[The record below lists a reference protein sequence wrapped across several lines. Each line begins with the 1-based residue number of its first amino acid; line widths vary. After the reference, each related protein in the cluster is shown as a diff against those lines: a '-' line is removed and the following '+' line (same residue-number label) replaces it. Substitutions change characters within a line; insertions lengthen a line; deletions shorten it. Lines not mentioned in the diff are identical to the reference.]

1 MRPMPVGIALVVLV
15 GLAVAGEAKLPPIE
29 KVEVGENR
37 EFRVNG
43 EPFFPLMAWL
53 QDAKNFPLVRETGM
67 NTVAGYWP
75 KSSGTKDVTE
85 YLALVERAG
94 FYGVMPFEPRL
105 KGRPS
110 LLAYIHDDEPDLPRR
125 VSDADVVPAKHL
137 RLNSRTPLWKLL
149 DGDLTSWSVLDP
161 MKDASLT
168 IKLKKPVTVGS
179 LAVAV
184 TMSAGLALPREVA
197 FEADGTEILRV
208 TLEAKK
214 GRQKFPLPKPATF
227 SALTLKVLSVT
238 PGKNEWGSLGEIE
251 GFDTAGRNVLL
262 SPPRTV
268 PRATP
273 AETLE
278 RYREMKAAD
287 PTRPVFMTVTG
298 YFHPQFKKWGD
309 ELKTLY
315 PAYVEATDV
324 IGYDIYPIYGWNKP
338 EWIHLV
344 HEATDLLA
352 TMAGPRPVYAWI
364 ETSKGGPFTGTLERQ
379 KEVTPTH
386 IRAEVWMAICRGAT
400 AIGYFTHIWKP
411 SYHQFGVPPA
421 NREALRAINDQIT
434 RLAPILLSAPS
445 KRAISIA
452 LPAGAK
458 VDFIVRETAD
468 ALYLFAVHY
477 DPVPR
482 PVTVTFRVDGLAAGS
497 SVTVLDE
504 SRALRSA
511 AGALTDTFAPL
522 AVHLYKLPR

>member
-1 MRPMPVGIALVVLV
+1 MKAIASATVLLVLV
-15 GLAVAGEAKLPPIE
+15 GLAVAGETKLPPIE
-29 KVEVGENR
+29 TAEVGADR

-43 EPFFPLMAWL
+43 KPFFPIMVWL
-53 QDAKNFPLVRETGM
+53 QDAKNFPAVRETGM
-67 NTVAGYWP
+67 NAVAGYWP
-75 KSSGTKDVTE
+75 KSSGTKDVAE
-85 YLALVERAG
+85 YLTLVEQAG

-125 VSDADVVPAKHL
+125 VSDADVVPGKGL
-137 RLNSRTPLWKLL
+137 KINTRTPLWKLL
-149 DGDLTSWSVLDP
+149 DGSLTSWSVLDP

-168 IKLKKPVTVGS
+168 IKLKKPVTVES

-184 TMSAGLALPREVA
+184 TVSSGLALPKEVA
-197 FEADGTEILRV
+197 FEAGGAEILRI
-208 TLEAKK
+208 TLAAKK
-214 GRQKFPLPKPATF
+214 GRQKFPLAKPATF
-227 SALTLKVLSVT
+227 SSLTLKVLSIT

-251 GFDTAGRNVLL
+251 GFDEAGKNVLL
-262 SPPRTV
+262 SLPRAV
-268 PRATP
+268 PRAMP
-273 AETLE
+273 AETLK

-287 PTRPVFMTVTG
+287 PTRPVCMTVTG

-309 ELKTLY
+309 ELKALY

-344 HEATDLLA
+344 HEATDLLVK
-352 TMAGPRPVYAWI
+352 MAGPRPVYAWI
-364 ETSKGGPFTGTLERQ
+364 ETCKGGQWTGPLERQ
-379 KEVTPTH
+379 KEVTPVH

-400 AIGYFTHIWKP
+400 AIGYFTHVWKP

-421 NREALRAINDQIT
+421 NREALRAINGQIT

-452 LPAGAK
+452 SPAGAK
-458 VDFIVRETAD
+458 VDFIARETAD

-477 DPVPR
+477 DPVPK
-482 PVTVTFRVDGLAAGS
+482 PVTVAFRIDGLAVGS
-497 SVTVLDE
+497 SITVLDE
-504 SRALRSA
+504 SRTLRSV
-511 AGALTDTFAPL
+511 AGAFTDTFDPL